1 MHTAWLLIS
10 AGLISTA
17 WAALTEQT
25 FCRPTRDS
33 VFKHVLSDELT
44 RKSFIRS
51 LSPFKNIMSSDLMS
65 SELRPLSVDEN
76 LLNILK
82 IIDFQSF
89 VMKPQHLE
97 VSSALLG
104 SLTKQSDDLPKSF
117 PFLQAAME
125 SNPEAVQKELR
136 SLRKEYAELSLCK
149 NFFAALRKKFD
160 QILLALLYE
169 KKGVCDIVSRL
180 DTGEIVLVEAQV
192 EKKDSLD
199 QRFLAHACSLYSHQ
213 IRAGMEWSKI
223 KNVASIILISHDIG
237 KSLGWPANEYKRHYL
252 MTNQMDEAGRNKW
265 PYVQVII
272 YCLPK
277 VNLASTVDP
286 LERSWLE
293 FFKSA
298 ETLDEIPP
306 NTPEEVAIAYERTRR
321 RNLPRSVILGIESE
335 DAHLENMAGVL
346 QEERNEGKREVL
358 QSLLEDGIITKE
370 QYNERLEALYSAAD
384 KYADTL

>member
-1 MHTAWLLIS
+1 M
-10 AGLISTA
+10 
-17 WAALTEQT
+17 
-25 FCRPTRDS
+25 
-33 VFKHVLSDELT
+33 
-44 RKSFIRS
+44 
-51 LSPFKNIMSSDLMS
+51 
-65 SELRPLSVDEN
+65 
-76 LLNILK
+76 
-82 IIDFQSF
+82 
-89 VMKPQHLE
+89 
-97 VSSALLG
+97 
-104 SLTKQSDDLPKSF
+104 
-117 PFLQAAME
+117 
-125 SNPEAVQKELR
+125 
-136 SLRKEYAELSLCK
+136 
-149 NFFAALRKKFD
+149 
-160 QILLALLYE
+160 
-169 KKGVCDIVSRL
+169 CDIVSRL
-180 DTGEIVLVEAQV
+180 DTGEIVFVEAQV

-223 KNVASIILISHDIG
+223 KNVASIILISHDVS
-237 KSLGWPANEYKRHYL
+237 KSLGWSANEYKRHYL

-265 PYVQVII
+265 HYVQVII
-272 YCLPK
+272 YCLAK

>member
-82 IIDFQSF
+82 RIDFQLF
-89 VMKPQHLE
+89 VMKSQHLE

-136 SLRKEYAELSLCK
+136 SLRK
-149 NFFAALRKKFD
+149 
-160 QILLALLYE
+160 
-169 KKGVCDIVSRL
+169 
-180 DTGEIVLVEAQV
+180 
-192 EKKDSLD
+192 
-199 QRFLAHACSLYSHQ
+199 
-213 IRAGMEWSKI
+213 
-223 KNVASIILISHDIG
+223 
-237 KSLGWPANEYKRHYL
+237 
-252 MTNQMDEAGRNKW
+252 
-265 PYVQVII
+265 
-272 YCLPK
+272 
-277 VNLASTVDP
+277 
-286 LERSWLE
+286 
-293 FFKSA
+293 
-298 ETLDEIPP
+298 
-306 NTPEEVAIAYERTRR
+306 
-321 RNLPRSVILGIESE
+321 
-335 DAHLENMAGVL
+335 
-346 QEERNEGKREVL
+346 
-358 QSLLEDGIITKE
+358 
-370 QYNERLEALYSAAD
+370 
-384 KYADTL
+384 